1 MQLFAIPIASYVR
14 YLIIQ
19 CLRSIGRVEPYI
31 VQELELG
38 FHAVDIPCE
47 KSLSTRLQLMACDM
61 DINPE
66 SDLDPVTEPPQ
77 LL

>member
-1 MQLFAIPIASYVR
+1 M
-14 YLIIQ
+14 
-19 CLRSIGRVEPYI
+19 GRVEPYI

>member
-1 MQLFAIPIASYVR
+1 M
-14 YLIIQ
+14 
-19 CLRSIGRVEPYI
+19 GRVEPYI
-31 VQELELG
+31 VQELELA